1 MSRQGIIW
9 RHEKWLKLYGKLRIL
24 TRKGEHTTVSFA
36 WHYHS
41 FLQWPCNLFLL
52 QRQHYKHSQSCLPAF
67 NYSIYLY
74 KRVVKFQ
81 EKKSKCL
88 VKAVLQ
94 EHMKNHMPYKPP
106 PASQHFLKSSILICL
121 RCLTSDNLSLPPIS
135 ILKIKCFTRIT
146 SQIARDKKIQIFQ

>member
-1 MSRQGIIW
+1 MVNLEFSQGKGNTLQCHLHGTTTAFFNDHVICFFFRDSTANTHNNAYLPSII
-9 RHEKWLKLYGKLRIL
+9 
-24 TRKGEHTTVSFA
+24 
-36 WHYHS
+36 
-41 FLQWPCNLFLL
+41 
-52 QRQHYKHSQSCLPAF
+52 QSICK
-67 NYSIYLY
+67 

-88 VKAVLQ
+88 EKAVLQ